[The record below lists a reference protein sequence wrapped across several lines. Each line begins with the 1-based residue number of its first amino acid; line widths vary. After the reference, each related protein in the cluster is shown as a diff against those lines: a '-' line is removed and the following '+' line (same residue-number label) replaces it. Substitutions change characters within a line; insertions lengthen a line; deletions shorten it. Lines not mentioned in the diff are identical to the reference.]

1 MEQIII
7 FPHSGNQTWQWKI
20 HYLYI
25 GDFPIET
32 SISSG
37 SRIATFDY
45 RRVYP
50 ICQRPPEISRK
61 STPSIL
67 ASKVA
72 NTLGKT
78 MGSTQRSQGKM
89 QKPLVFR
96 QFGGFLSHYRW
107 MVNGQSQTDEQGYP
121 YDLGNLHFDQF
132 CAFFPWFSA
141 VLGQVYLLFIWQF
154 WGVTIWFCDHQ
165 RLITEVNIVTCSLK
179 KR

>member
-107 MVNGQSQTDEQGYP
+107 MVNGQS
-121 YDLGNLHFDQF
+121 
-132 CAFFPWFSA
+132 
-141 VLGQVYLLFIWQF
+141 
-154 WGVTIWFCDHQ
+154 
-165 RLITEVNIVTCSLK
+165 
-179 KR
+179 